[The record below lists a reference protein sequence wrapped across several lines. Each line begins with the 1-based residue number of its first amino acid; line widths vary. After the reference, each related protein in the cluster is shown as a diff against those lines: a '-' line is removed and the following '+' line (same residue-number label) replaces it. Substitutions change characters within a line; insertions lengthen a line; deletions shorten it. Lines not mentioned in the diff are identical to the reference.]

1 MVREGQTTDTYQ
13 ELFHK
18 GSMWSCDRH
27 VLALKLC
34 YSLPHLE
41 EHQVD
46 PHPKLYTAD
55 ELLSLA
61 FKCI

>member
-1 MVREGQTTDTYQ
+1 
-13 ELFHK
+13 
-18 GSMWSCDRH
+18 MWSRDRH

-61 FKCI
+61 FKCTLLGLRPWTP